1 MKFRSVGDAGDAA
14 QRLRSGGF
22 GPLPAGAAIAY
33 AGPFETA
40 FRKPVHEIVTEID
53 IHASAPQVW
62 AALTDFS
69 AYRKWN
75 PVIVSVDGSLAEGA
89 RLEPKLRPEA
99 LRHSSCGSVS
109 ALKAIVFRSWCA
121 LNAMRIRVRV
131 TKLLPERELRW
142 VGSLPVPGMFEGE
155 HYFLIADTGNG
166 SVHFTQ
172 GERYAGLL
180 EPVFREVIEAINRG
194 GYDAMNLALKHHVEA
209 HCQ

>member
-75 PVIVSVDGSLAEGA
+75 PVIVSVDGSLVA
-89 RLEPKLRPEA
+89 RGWNRSCDP
-99 LRHSSCGSVS
+99 RH
-109 ALKAIVFRSWCA
+109 CA
-121 LNAMRIRVRV
+121 TRR
-131 TKLLPERELRW
+131 
-142 VGSLPVPGMFEGE
+142 
-155 HYFLIADTGNG
+155 
-166 SVHFTQ
+166 
-172 GERYAGLL
+172 AGLSA
-180 EPVFREVIEAINRG
+180 R
-194 GYDAMNLALKHHVEA
+194 
-209 HCQ
+209 